1 MKDRR
6 QHVRA
11 RPVIDLPAEVEL
23 VPKDVVGLLH
33 IVDISLGGIGVW
45 AQDRP
50 PFKASER
57 VRLKLKLGRN
67 EVIELDAT
75 VRYTR
80 GADHSFCGMMFDV
93 LDDKM
98 RLVVG
103 RYVGELCE
111 RGSIC

>member
-11 RPVIDLPAEVEL
+11 RPLIELPAEVEL
-23 VPKDVVGLLH
+23 IPKDVVGILH

-45 AQDRP
+45 AQDRD
-50 PFKASER
+50 PFTPDTR
-57 VRLKLKLGRN
+57 VRLKLKLGN
-67 EVIELDAT
+67 NQPLELWAT

-80 GADHSFCGMMFDV
+80 GPDRSFCGMRFDE
-93 LDDKM
+93 LDDAS

-103 RYVGELCE
+103 RYVGELVE
-111 RGSIC
+111 RGSIV